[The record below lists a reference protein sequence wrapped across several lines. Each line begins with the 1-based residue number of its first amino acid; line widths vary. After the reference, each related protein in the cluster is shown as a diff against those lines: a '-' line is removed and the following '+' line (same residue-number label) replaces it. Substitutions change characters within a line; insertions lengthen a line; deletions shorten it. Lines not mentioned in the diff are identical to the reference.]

1 MDLMEKIF
9 LDSARD
15 IEVRTLAVRSFAGPW
30 QSEDRLLELAKENK
44 IPSDLHIAAGGVFQ
58 SSWRGDLREEG
69 AKYIK
74 LPGSKEGAPLPAIS
88 VLVEAKGNA
97 DHGKEI
103 FKNVCSTCHQ
113 INNEGTNFGPDLS
126 EIGGKLSKE
135 ATYTSIL
142 FPDQGINFGF
152 EGYRLQLKD
161 GSSVMGKIVSET
173 ADKIDLQYMAS
184 QQTVDKAQVVSK
196 TKMENS
202 MMPGNLHSLMSQ
214 QELVD
219 LVDYLSGLKKTVA
232 SR

>member
-1 MDLMEKIF
+1 M
-9 LDSARD
+9 
-15 IEVRTLAVRSFAGPW
+15 LAVRSFAGPW

-44 IPSDLHIAAGGVFQ
+44 IPKDLHVAAGGVFQ

-69 AKYIK
+69 AKNIQ

-135 ATYTSIL
+135 AIYTSIL

-152 EGYRLQLKD
+152 EGYSVQLKD

-196 TKMENS
+196 AKMENS